1 MPRRCDTFAEEEFPA
16 MNKSTFQMIFASLCV
31 VMNLVFGTLVQ
42 SLQIPLLFLDTIGT
56 IFGAVLFGPFYGVL
70 IGLVTNVVQGILT
83 NPRDIPF
90 ALVNMAIGLL
100 WGGRPQDPFPLSRLL
115 RCRAVPCRPRT
126 PIGTPIA
133 VWIYGG
139 LTGGGTDF
147 LFLWLYQS
155 GHKIFT
161 AAFLPRITGNLVDKI
176 ASAVLVALL
185 VAKMPPRF
193 LAMGNNPHLFGGAD
207 KKVS

>member
-1 MPRRCDTFAEEEFPA
+1 MS
-16 MNKSTFQMIFASLCV
+16 KSTFQMIFASLCV

-42 SLQIPLLFLDTIGT
+42 SLQIPLLFLDTIAT

-90 ALVNMAIGLL
+90 ALVNMAIGLFVGVVSRKIRFTL
-100 WGGRPQDPFPLSRLL
+100 PVSVGVGLCLAVLAPL
-115 RCRAVPCRPRT
+115 
-126 PIGTPIA
+126 IGTPIA

-147 LFLWLYQS
+147 FFLWLYQS

-161 AAFLPRITGNLVDKI
+161 AAFLPRITGNLVDKV

-185 VAKMPPRF
+185 IAKMPPRF
-193 LAMGNNPHLFGGAD
+193 LVMGNNPHLFGEAD
-207 KKVS
+207 KKTS